1 MLLQCSPYDQIVI
14 SLFYCV
20 NSTIILGIFKMIGGQ
35 VWWNTSTKYEVRVL
49 EGVGLLTSGH
59 KSRSRSHDRVQITNL
74 PSPALVSTYN
84 GS

>member
-1 MLLQCSPYDQIVI
+1 
-14 SLFYCV
+14 
-20 NSTIILGIFKMIGGQ
+20 MIGGQ